1 MSFRDDGDAARERAN
16 ALARELDEKDAEIE
30 ALRAQLEQKDEA
42 LREAKDDASPI
53 LEAAE
58 RAKHALEA
66 LKRKGSEAATRAP
79 KDVAP
84 RVEEERE
91 CERRR
96 LSSVSVWGDLDMTTL
111 AVIAL
116 TPTLL
121 ATLLLAT
128 MRWSGYGVVVPACAG
143 LLLLA
148 IHYYGRD
155 WARRQWRLEEQWAK
169 TRPYRLLGYPES
181 LEKRPASLSA
191 LPFLRLN
198 DSEHRQL
205 ELELDFA
212 GGAIPA
218 GLADIMSGFDDSLST
233 TSPFRESP
241 IDAMER
247 RIRGEPD
254 TDATKPNV
262 FYRKSPVRTARS
274 KSGISRTVDDN
285 RAVRDF
291 VRRLDREVLGPL
303 HARHALTQV
312 ALRLS

>member
-1 MSFRDDGDAARERAN
+1 MSFRDDGDAARERAD
-16 ALARELDEKDAEIE
+16 ALARELDAKDAEIE

-42 LREAKDDASPI
+42 LREAKGGASPI

-58 RAKHALEA
+58 RAQHALEA
-66 LKRKGSEAATRAP
+66 LKRKGRHAATRPPAKP
-79 KDVAP
+79 DETPSDEK
-84 RVEEERE
+84 ER
-91 CERRR
+91 ERRR
-96 LSSVSVWGDLDMTTL
+96 LASVSVWGDLDMTTL

-121 ATLLLAT
+121 ATFLLAT

-155 WARRQWRLEEQWAK
+155 WARRQWRLEERWAEA
-169 TRPYRLLGYPES
+169 RPYRLLGYPES
-181 LEKRPASLSA
+181 LAKRPASLNA
-191 LPFLRLN
+191 LPFLRPN

-212 GGAIPA
+212 EGAIPA
-218 GLADIMSGFDDSLST
+218 GLADIMSGFDDSLSN

-247 RIRGEPD
+247 RIRGAPD
-254 TDATKPNV
+254 TDETRPNV

-274 KSGISRTVDDN
+274 KSGIARTVDDN